1 MIMINM
7 INDNLVI
14 KKKKT
19 TKEKKNK
26 KNVWKKKL
34 QNAND

>member
-14 KKKKT
+14 KKKT